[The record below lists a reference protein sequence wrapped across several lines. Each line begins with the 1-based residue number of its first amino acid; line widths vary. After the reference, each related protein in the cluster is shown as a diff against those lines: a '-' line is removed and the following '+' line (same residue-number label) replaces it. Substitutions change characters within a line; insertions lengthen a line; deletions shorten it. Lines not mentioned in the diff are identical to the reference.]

1 MRGIGRVFETER
13 MTLTRIAVL
22 AAATALSLGTLV
34 ACGTENTG
42 KGGGAAPGSG
52 AGGVRATPAAV
63 PPATDPE
70 VEFMKMRIAVG
81 QPCYPDFPTEPPEP
95 PASPGE
101 EPARTPGGPLPTDE
115 RPPGPPAP
123 ATPSARPASTVELD
137 PAQRC
142 EARLHVRRI
151 TKELDALP
159 DPTPARVGAALNKLG
174 YIDGRIRGLE
184 RTDGTTR
191 FVLDLR
197 LFEDPLCLSGSV
209 KGGTT
214 AITAFGVSADA
225 DIEDVKRPG

>member
-1 MRGIGRVFETER
+1 

-22 AAATALSLGTLV
+22 AAATVLSLGTLV

-42 KGGGAAPGSG
+42 NEGGAPPGSG
-52 AGGVRATPAAV
+52 TGSVRATPATV
-63 PPATDPE
+63 PPATDPG
-70 VEFMKMRIAVG
+70 VEFMKMLIAVG
-81 QPCYPDFPTEPPEP
+81 RPCHPDLPTEPPEP

-115 RPPGPPAP
+115 HPPGPPAP
-123 ATPSARPASTVELD
+123 ATPATPSARPASPVELD

-142 EARLHVRRI
+142 EARQHVRRI

-159 DPTPARVGAALNKLG
+159 DPTPARVRAALNKLG
-174 YIDGRIRGLE
+174 YTDGRIHGLE
-184 RTDGTTR
+184 RAGGATR

-197 LFEDPLCLSGSV
+197 LFDDPLCLSGSV